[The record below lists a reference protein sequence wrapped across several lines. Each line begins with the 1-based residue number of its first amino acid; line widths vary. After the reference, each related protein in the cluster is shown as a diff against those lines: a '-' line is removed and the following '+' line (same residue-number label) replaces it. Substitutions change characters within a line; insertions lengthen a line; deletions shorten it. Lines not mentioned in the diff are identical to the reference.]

1 MDMIAEVGVANIA
14 AELLRKRAFLV
25 PELQA
30 KGWTVFNATAPP
42 ENCAGIISIT
52 REASDLPAI
61 HQRLA
66 DGGVVTSLRA
76 DRTGKHYIRLSPHF
90 YNTDAE
96 LARAVEL
103 L

>member
-1 MDMIAEVGVANIA
+1 M
-14 AELLRKRAFLV
+14 LFRS
-25 PELQA
+25 
-30 KGWTVFNATAPP
+30 
-42 ENCAGIISIT
+42 GIISLT

-66 DGGVVTSLRA
+66 DAGVVTSLRA
-76 DRTGKHYIRLSPHF
+76 DRTGRQYLRLSPHF

-96 LARAVEL
+96 LGRALDL

>member
-1 MDMIAEVGVANIA
+1 MLNA
-14 AELLRKRAFLV
+14 A
-25 PELQA
+25 
-30 KGWTVFNATAPP
+30 APP

-61 HQRLA
+61 HQRLT

-76 DRTGKHYIRLSPHF
+76 DRTGKQYIRLSPHF
-90 YNTDAE
+90 YNTDEE
-96 LARAVEL
+96 LARAVKL